1 MSKTKF
7 FYGIADV
14 LEATEGVAHQALE
27 EIAEETLLEW
37 RGLVKR
43 RVYEESRLKADPNND
58 YYKRT
63 GQLLDSLQLK
73 WITPLEVMLYYNTEE
88 ILPSM
93 MIDGKGFNRH
103 TSFDGTDKSMWIPT
117 FVEEGNGDSKIHSYE
132 GVRAWEEIVEMLNR
146 EYLETLKSKIA
157 HKLGKI

>member
-43 RVYEESRLKADPNND
+43 RVYEEGRLKADPNND

-63 GQLLDSLQLK
+63 NQLLDSLQLK
-73 WITPLEVMLYYNTEE
+73 WINPLEVVLYYNTEE

-93 MIDGKGFNRH
+93 MVDGNGFNRH
-103 TSFDGTDKSMWIPT
+103 TSFDGTDVSHLIPT
-117 FVEEGNGDSKIHSYE
+117 FIEEGNGDSRIYAYE
-132 GVRAWEEIVEMLNR
+132 GVKAHEEIIDMLNR
-146 EYLETLKSKIA
+146 DFLNSLKIKIA
-157 HKLGKI
+157 HKLRT